1 MPERDPLEADMLQ
14 GAASALRNRA
24 ERQAK
29 LAQAGT
35 MRGDRGVSVRT
46 GEAAIADRL
55 SAALSALAAEFEG
68 AILDSE
74 SVLERLSSRV

>member
-1 MPERDPLEADMLQ
+1 MIDSLEADMLQ

-29 LAQAGT
+29 LAQAGA

-46 GEAAIADRL
+46 GEAAIAARL
-55 SAALSALAAEFEG
+55 ADAFSQLASEFEG

-74 SVLERLSSRV
+74 SELGRLTSHV